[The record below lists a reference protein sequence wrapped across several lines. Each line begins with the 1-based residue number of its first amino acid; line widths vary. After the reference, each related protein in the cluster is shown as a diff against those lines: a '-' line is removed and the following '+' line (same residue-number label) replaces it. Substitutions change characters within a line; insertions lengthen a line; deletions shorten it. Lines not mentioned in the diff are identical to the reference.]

1 MLSRSIFPT
10 ARTIFPTSILCPGV
24 VTRFMGGGKRY
35 SKHNPK
41 IHIKQRHR
49 LILKYCEDIFKNRS
63 RWVRMESLMYSDTF
77 RGWTKVKTFLG
88 AFESEK
94 GRGEYEIQRKTEQKK
109 GTGKACKPTS
119 SKGSKDW
126 WSGAPTVSN
135 APSSEKEWSNWK
147 STGKSGKSMSRSAK
161 SSKVSSKWDSWSDL
175 AYSIKFS
182 FCIQASLMG
191 QLGK

>member
-10 ARTIFPTSILCPGV
+10 AAKLVFPTNILCPGV

-41 IHIKQRHR
+41 LHINQRHR

-63 RWVRMESLMYSDTF
+63 RWVRIESLMYSDTF

-94 GRGEYEIQRKTEQKK
+94 GRGEYEIQRKTEQKNNGDVVYYVRRRITEGTTNKCTSFYEEGRLKAKLRRKHKKEKAELRSKHAEK
-109 GTGKACKPTS
+109 GTGK
-119 SKGSKDW
+119 
-126 WSGAPTVSN
+126 
-135 APSSEKEWSNWK
+135 
-147 STGKSGKSMSRSAK
+147 
-161 SSKVSSKWDSWSDL
+161 
-175 AYSIKFS
+175 
-182 FCIQASLMG
+182 
-191 QLGK
+191 

>member
-24 VTRFMGGGKRY
+24 VTRYMGGGKRY

-109 GTGKACKPTS
+109 GTCKACKPTS

-126 WSGAPTVSN
+126 WSDGDVVYYVRRRITEGTTNKRTSFYEEGRLKAKLRRKHKKEKAELRSKH
-135 APSSEKEWSNWK
+135 AEKE
-147 STGKSGKSMSRSAK
+147 TGK
-161 SSKVSSKWDSWSDL
+161 
-175 AYSIKFS
+175 
-182 FCIQASLMG
+182 
-191 QLGK
+191 

>member
-10 ARTIFPTSILCPGV
+10 ARTIFTTSILCPGV

-63 RWVRMESLMYSDTF
+63 RWVRIESLMYSDTF

-94 GRGEYEIQRKTEQKK
+94 GRGEYEIQRKTEQKNNGDVVYYVRRRITEGTTNK
-109 GTGKACKPTS
+109 CTSFYEEGRLKAKLRRKHKKEKAELRSKHAEKETGK
-119 SKGSKDW
+119 
-126 WSGAPTVSN
+126 
-135 APSSEKEWSNWK
+135 
-147 STGKSGKSMSRSAK
+147 
-161 SSKVSSKWDSWSDL
+161 
-175 AYSIKFS
+175 
-182 FCIQASLMG
+182 
-191 QLGK
+191 